1 MKTFLIVILAVA
13 VAALATLF
21 YLRTKQVESLSRE
34 LENQRKTLDNI
45 AIEHDRTL
53 RRKVR
58 LVAEKPQK
66 ITTQYLAMKLSR
78 LLDGFIVVD
87 GDTCFLDV
95 LTPEEKEKK

>member
-1 MKTFLIVILAVA
+1 MKTLLIVVLAIAVVA
-13 VAALATLF
+13 ITTL
-21 YLRTKQVESLSRE
+21 YYIRTKQVDSLSRE
-34 LENQRKTLDNI
+34 LESQRKILDNI

-58 LVAEKPQK
+58 LVADTPQK

-78 LLDGFIVVD
+78 LLEGFIVVD

-95 LTPEEKEKK
+95 LTPENNEKK

>member
-1 MKTFLIVILAVA
+1 MKTLLIVILAVA
-13 VAALATLF
+13 VVALTVLF
-21 YLRTKQVESLSRE
+21 HIRTKQAESLTRE
-34 LENQRKTLDNI
+34 LESQRKILDNI

-58 LVAEKPQK
+58 LIAEKPQK

-95 LTPEEKEKK
+95 LTPEENEKK